1 MTVVVAVRAIAL
13 AFRRQ
18 HPAQMETRVVV
29 EWRVIDRFVEH
40 VTLVTHELQKHT
52 SGDVRKENV
61 TVNFEGTL
69 DEKSLASSTILT
81 HTHTCVGSR
90 VFAIS

>member
-1 MTVVVAVRAIAL
+1 M
-13 AFRRQ
+13 
-18 HPAQMETRVVV
+18 V
-29 EWRVIDRFVEH
+29 EWRVIDRLVEH

-52 SGDVRKENV
+52 SGDVRNENV

-69 DEKSLASSTILT
+69 DEKSLASSAILS
-81 HTHTCVGSR
+81 HTNTCVGAR